1 MRGTEAR
8 SVCLFR
14 SFNSIRISI
23 RFFVWPTDPAFRDTT
38 WPRMLVYMPLN
49 PSCTHTCMQTS
60 LGPPSSSSSPSSTKL
75 HLRSVEA
82 NPPGGIDPFL
92 WRWLFPLLW
101 FVSVLNAPLRAWV
114 LVCFPVHSRWF
125 SSFLTI
131 MCIIN
136 YWTHS
141 WLRLSDLPLTRPQIT
156 SSVMIWLSLLSF

>member
-49 PSCTHTCMQTS
+49 PSCTHMHANQSRTP
-60 LGPPSSSSSPSSTKL
+60 LLLITKL

-92 WRWLFPLLW
+92 
-101 FVSVLNAPLRAWV
+101 
-114 LVCFPVHSRWF
+114 
-125 SSFLTI
+125 
-131 MCIIN
+131 
-136 YWTHS
+136 
-141 WLRLSDLPLTRPQIT
+141 
-156 SSVMIWLSLLSF
+156 